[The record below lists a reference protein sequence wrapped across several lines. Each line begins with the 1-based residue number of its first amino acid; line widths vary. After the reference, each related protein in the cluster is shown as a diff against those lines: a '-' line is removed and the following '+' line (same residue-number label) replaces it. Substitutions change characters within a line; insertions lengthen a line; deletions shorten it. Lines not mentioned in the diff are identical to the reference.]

1 MLISECVVV
10 QVRDYIFNVHK
21 DLIFNFEQ
29 VIDIIKDFSLRCHC
43 EDEFFVILGES
54 GKVSIS

>member
-10 QVRDYIFNVHK
+10 QVRDCIFNVHR

-29 VIDIIKDFSLRCHC
+29 VIDILERFLLKSHR
-43 EDEFFVILGES
+43 EDEFFVTLGRNRKIL
-54 GKVSIS
+54 IS